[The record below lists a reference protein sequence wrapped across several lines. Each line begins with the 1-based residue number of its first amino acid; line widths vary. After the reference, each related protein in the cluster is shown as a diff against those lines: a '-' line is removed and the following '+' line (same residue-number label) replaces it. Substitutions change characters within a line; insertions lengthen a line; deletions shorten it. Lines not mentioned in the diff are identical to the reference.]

1 MYTIRNLKSTKKHTK
16 HRRLVNLITEDK
28 KQKKKASVYRGS
40 PGNTKQNLSRKKKRS
55 PSKLSR
61 KKIITVFT
69 GGTEGSQLKIVK
81 KPGEFPEFK
90 FLQDYR
96 FVLEHNCLKD
106 GKRRFLDSIIY
117 PNCFSFDLKKI
128 YFTARG
134 LYYLKK
140 PEVMVDKDKES
151 FLVICDIINKYYE
164 KELKEGIM
172 PKDSTLTRIRNIN
185 TVRDNIVKYYEK
197 KIDLICLPV
206 SKCMGEIITN
216 TEDTIHILIQKIDS
230 FISARGG
237 GNILVCF
244 LTHYFHNKFPTKKII
259 ISLLGVDGTEKAY
272 SKMGFRKVTVED
284 KQQYRIAYKENMI
297 IDDTALILSKCI
309 ENCNG
314 KLRDNTFFYFV
325 KGAIAA
331 TAPVAA
337 VVAAAHATDAVV
349 AAHAADSVGTPGRG
363 GRGRG
368 AGAGAGRG
376 AAAPVEPPKLPPE
389 PIYQNPRTPEELR
402 FLYSIEGDKFPKWVS
417 NIYNESYW
425 LTICNKIKEPIPVT
439 LTEEERTQYHNLLL
453 NRQTCNIG
461 MEVRDKR
468 DLYKSEYEIKWLYDL
483 GLSKEEI
490 INWPNMPVKTE
501 KKFGDGKLPMN
512 IMVMNYTPMIQKR
525 WEKKKLVNIIN
536 LIGYGFDSYLQPDF
550 QRYYFWNLK
559 VEDGRKII
567 KSLKDTQDTYNI
579 LKKDFKEWDGIN
591 QDYKNLII
599 SKEGNLDWFITS
611 KTSHTENL
619 GIYQRGTFGYELIFL
634 YHNMFKKAC
643 DLAIVNGMEAIF
655 FTGVGASAFGPLGV
669 EEWEFDKKIRD
680 IVFKN
685 LITSLEE
692 KIDGGNYFFM
702 GKYKDLLVFDKF
714 RVDRH
719 DNKLNE
725 NPEPNY
731 YIKGHN
737 DKLTLDDNLIKTLQT
752 KTDIEYTGVIDEIKN
767 LQGNKICYINA
778 WDPHSIAGNGNENDN
793 SLDGYIGANSAVSLL
808 SWPPSNPVLA
818 EKVGYIKS
826 NLNRQPLKGILKK
839 TQKVN
844 LPKVIPN
851 IEDFRVGTSKKNDY
865 YKPKSDSLY
874 EKTKSYLNQC
884 NRIKKAYKE
893 KHREIQRI
901 FNYVKKLYESKPDI
915 PIKDANINEIIQY
928 LENNIKIEDIEKK
941 HIELK
946 KKRREQNVWKEENE
960 KIYKELMKRLKKMKQ

>member
-1 MYTIRNLKSTKKHTK
+1 
-16 HRRLVNLITEDK
+16 
-28 KQKKKASVYRGS
+28 
-40 PGNTKQNLSRKKKRS
+40 
-55 PSKLSR
+55 
-61 KKIITVFT
+61 
-69 GGTEGSQLKIVK
+69 
-81 KPGEFPEFK
+81 
-90 FLQDYR
+90 
-96 FVLEHNCLKD
+96 
-106 GKRRFLDSIIY
+106 
-117 PNCFSFDLKKI
+117 
-128 YFTARG
+128 
-134 LYYLKK
+134 
-140 PEVMVDKDKES
+140 
-151 FLVICDIINKYYE
+151 
-164 KELKEGIM
+164 
-172 PKDSTLTRIRNIN
+172 
-185 TVRDNIVKYYEK
+185 
-197 KIDLICLPV
+197 
-206 SKCMGEIITN
+206 
-216 TEDTIHILIQKIDS
+216 
-230 FISARGG
+230 
-237 GNILVCF
+237 
-244 LTHYFHNKFPTKKII
+244 
-259 ISLLGVDGTEKAY
+259 
-272 SKMGFRKVTVED
+272 
-284 KQQYRIAYKENMI
+284 
-297 IDDTALILSKCI
+297 
-309 ENCNG
+309 
-314 KLRDNTFFYFV
+314 
-325 KGAIAA
+325 
-331 TAPVAA
+331 
-337 VVAAAHATDAVV
+337 
-349 AAHAADSVGTPGRG
+349 
-363 GRGRG
+363 
-368 AGAGAGRG
+368 
-376 AAAPVEPPKLPPE
+376 
-389 PIYQNPRTPEELR
+389 
-402 FLYSIEGDKFPKWVS
+402 
-417 NIYNESYW
+417 
-425 LTICNKIKEPIPVT
+425 
-439 LTEEERTQYHNLLL
+439 
-453 NRQTCNIG
+453 

-468 DLYKSEYEIKWLYDL
+468 DLYKSEYERKWLYDL

-501 KKFGDGKLPMN
+501 KKFSDGKLPMN
-512 IMVMNYTPMIQKR
+512 VMVMNSTPMIQER
-525 WEKKKLVNIIN
+525 WESMKYVNIIN

-579 LKKDFKEWDGIN
+579 LKKDFKEWDEIN

-680 IVFKN
+680 IVFQT

-719 DNKLNE
+719 NNKLNE

-737 DKLTLDDNLIKTLQT
+737 DKLTLDDNLIETLQT
-752 KTDIEYTGVIDEIKN
+752 KTDIEYTYVIDEIKN